1 DVIADAQRELP
12 ELEHQLAEL
21 ERREK
26 EELPALE
33 QRVRSL
39 AELTRSFGTL
49 ERMAT
54 DLLQAV
60 NTIKEL
66 ELGLKQQEHLQEIL
80 ADLEEQIAHTL
91 LLVEDAQQSQH
102 QLEEQHRTTR
112 PQLEAR
118 LKRLQ
123 SLVQK
128 LTVLREAEG
137 AYSRRVAQDRKSTR
151 LNSSHRTIS

>member
-1 DVIADAQRELP
+1 PHPKSTLFP
-12 ELEHQLAEL
+12 YTTLF
-21 ERREK
+21 
-26 EELPALE
+26 
-33 QRVRSL
+33 RS
-39 AELTRSFGTL
+39 
-49 ERMAT
+49 
-54 DLLQAV
+54 
-60 NTIKEL
+60 
-66 ELGLKQQEHLQEIL
+66 EIL

-137 AYSRRVAQDRKSTR
+137 AYSRRVAQKQQAKENAAQIEKLRKELQDNEQELALVEKEAQQVQERADATETR
-151 LNSSHRTIS
+151 WRQLGIRG